1 MNSLMKIALGAGA
14 IAFLFKE
21 QIADY
26 FTQPGAVAVPPVIP
40 AEPKPLPKPVGIP
53 AVDPPAPPPPTAAV
67 TPPPAPG
74 SAPADIPNFSQYIA
88 NKLGKGRIMM
98 SADSWNWYYADWSKV
113 PQTADLFTPGQR
125 DTEQISLTEYLYR
138 RSQQGLS
145 AARVLRMDPM
155 RAWS

>member
-1 MNSLMKIALGAGA
+1 MNSIVKIGLAAGA

-26 FTQPGAVAVPPVIP
+26 FNHPGAVAVPPGGEAIP
-40 AEPKPLPKPVGIP
+40 QPLPKPVGVP
-53 AVDPPAPPPPTAAV
+53 LPQTPAPPPPAAS

-74 SAPADIPNFSQYIA
+74 TAPADTPNFSQYIA
-88 NKLGKGRIMM
+88 NKLGKGRLMM